1 MASARWGGIA
11 SGQLPAAEDEM
22 SFLDDMKIWAKI
34 AIVPMVATIGLVII
48 AWVGMQGLAG
58 QSRTLDEIAEVSF
71 AKSVK
76 IGDFTDVLQDSHS
89 DLYRLLTWNAAGVEA
104 AKVDKIEAS
113 FADGLK
119 KARKQLGDY
128 RTSFPVTNEE
138 DALLKRIETGLASY
152 KNATD
157 QVISMQ
163 KMDFTAA
170 VSFMWTAQDSYQAL
184 MAETQA
190 MVALEARMVDAAR
203 QSASQAAGT
212 TRGLFIGITLGVLG
226 LLALISFLLVRAIAS
241 AVGGMTGAMER
252 LAQGDLAVEVPAIG
266 RKDEIGA
273 MAATVQVFKDNAQRV
288 KNLTDEQE
296 ALQRQAEAA
305 KRQAMTDLAGEI
317 ETTVRGDVENASR
330 AADSIRGEAEV
341 LASNA
346 ETAITQTAQVAESSE
361 LANGNVETVA
371 QAAER
376 LVGSISEINR
386 QVEESSRVASE
397 AVAEAAR
404 TDETVKT
411 LTVASGKI
419 GEVVNLINDIAS
431 QTNLLA
437 LNATIEAARAGD
449 AGKGFAVVAN
459 EVKNLATQTAR
470 ATSQIT
476 EQVGAVQSATDQA
489 VSAIQGIGAI
499 IERINQVSSAIATAV
514 EQQDATTRDIARNVS
529 EAAEG
534 TREVSR
540 HVTDVTSEAGETGK
554 TATDVLG
561 AVQALGRQSDSLN
574 TSVQRFLAGV
584 ERA

>member
-1 MASARWGGIA
+1 LNPDGRVGGIA
-11 SGQLPAAEDEM
+11 RLSGAEEHM
-22 SFLDDMKIWAKI
+22 SFLDDLKIWAKI
-34 AIVPMVATIGLVII
+34 AIVPVVATVGLVII
-48 AWVGMQGLAG
+48 ALVGTQGQAE
-58 QSRTLDEIAEVSF
+58 QSRTLDEIAGVTF

-76 IGDFTDVLQDSHS
+76 ISDITDQLQDSHS

-113 FADGLK
+113 FAEGIK
-119 KARKQLGDY
+119 KAFKMLGDY
-128 RTSFPVTNEE
+128 RAAFPITAEE
-138 DALLKRIETGLASY
+138 DALLKRIEAGLAAY

-170 VSFMWTAQDSYQAL
+170 VSFMWTAQDGYQAL

-190 MVALEARMVDAAR
+190 MVALEARMVEAAR
-203 QSASQAAGT
+203 RSAGEVAST

-252 LAQGDLAVEVPAIG
+252 LAQGDLSVAIPAIG
-266 RKDEIGA
+266 RRDEIGA
-273 MAATVQVFKDNAQRV
+273 MAAAVQVFKDNAQRV
-288 KNLTDEQE
+288 QALTGEQE

-305 KRQAMTDLAGEI
+305 KRQAMGELAGEI
-317 ETTVRGDVENASR
+317 ETTVRGAVQNASR
-330 AADSIRGEAEV
+330 AADAIRGEAEV

-346 ETAITQTAQVAESSE
+346 ETAISQTAQVAESSE

-459 EVKNLATQTAR
+459 EVKNLANQTAR
-470 ATSQIT
+470 ATEEITGEITAMKAATEEAVRAIDGIVATIGRVNEALAAITGAVAEQGRATSEISESVSQAADGTRTVSSGIG
-476 EQVGAVQSATDQA
+476 EVRRVADQVGSAA
-489 VSAIQGIGAI
+489 A
-499 IERINQVSSAIATAV
+499 
-514 EQQDATTRDIARNVS
+514 NV
-529 EAAEG
+529 
-534 TREVSR
+534 
-540 HVTDVTSEAGETGK
+540 HVTTETLVGEFQR
-554 TATDVLG
+554 L
-561 AVQALGRQSDSLN
+561 QSQVDGLVARLKS
-574 TSVQRFLAGV
+574 S
-584 ERA
+584 

>member
-1 MASARWGGIA
+1 
-11 SGQLPAAEDEM
+11 M
-22 SFLDDMKIWAKI
+22 SFLDDLRIWAKI
-34 AIVPMVATIGLVII
+34 AIVPLVATIGLVVI

-76 IGDFTDVLQDSHS
+76 IGDFTDLLQDAHS

-104 AKVDKIEAS
+104 AKTDKIEAS
-113 FADGLK
+113 FAEGMA
-119 KARKQLGDY
+119 KAKKQLADY
-128 RTSFPVTNEE
+128 RAAFSVTGEE
-138 DALLKRIETGLASY
+138 DALLKKIEAGLAGY

-184 MAETQA
+184 MTETQG
-190 MVALEARMVDAAR
+190 MVGLEARMVDAAR
-203 QSASQAAGT
+203 QSASQDAAT
-212 TRGLFIGITLGVLG
+212 TRGLFISITLGVLS

-252 LAQGDLAVEVPAIG
+252 LAQGDLGVEVPAIG

-273 MAATVQVFKDNAQRV
+273 MAATVQVFKENAQRV
-288 KNLTDEQE
+288 KNLTAEQD
-296 ALQRQAEAA
+296 ALQRQAAVA
-305 KRQAMTDLAGEI
+305 KRQAMADLAGEI
-317 ETTVRGDVENASR
+317 ETTVRGAVENASR

-341 LASNA
+341 LAANA
-346 ETAITQTAQVAESSE
+346 ETAISQTAQVAQSSE

-371 QAAER
+371 HAAER

-386 QVEESSRVASE
+386 QVEASSRIAGE

-459 EVKNLATQTAR
+459 EVKNLANQTAR
-470 ATSQIT
+470 ATEEIT
-476 EQVGAVQSATDQA
+476 GEISAMKAATDQA
-489 VSAIQGIGAI
+489 VRAIDGIVVTIGRVNEALAAITGAVAEQGRATGEISESVSRAADGTRTVSSGIG
-499 IERINQVSSAIATAV
+499 
-514 EQQDATTRDIARNVS
+514 
-529 EAAEG
+529 
-534 TREVSR
+534 EVR
-540 HVTDVTSEAGETGK
+540 HVAGQVGSAAATVQVTTESLVGEF
-554 TATDVLG
+554 
-561 AVQALGRQSDSLN
+561 GRLQSQVDGLVARLKS
-574 TSVQRFLAGV
+574 A
-584 ERA
+584 E